1 LTAFVF
7 ILAALL
13 AGGVWAGAVTQLF
26 NDMASRAL
34 AARDSAAAER
44 WLSWSQR
51 LGQIDGRAELLWA
64 RLARRRHDYEGVR
77 AHLQRAMKLDSPRE
91 LVEREEWL
99 VLAQMGRLRE
109 AEPHLPRLLS
119 DPRDDGSEI
128 CEAYVDGYLMTYQT
142 GKAQFLLGG
151 WERDFPDD
159 PLPHLIRGGLSAAT
173 LEWTAAEASYRK
185 ALELAPDNSEAAL
198 GLANVLAAQKQY
210 EKALDWYRKGQK
222 GMPPGPEARLGVA
235 RCLQALGRLDEA
247 REKLIALTR
256 DHPDS
261 APALLA
267 LAQSELVARNDSRAR
282 ELLDRALERDPRN
295 PEIRHALATV
305 LRRAGETDAADAQ
318 LSEAKAIGAA
328 KIRAEEL
335 FKKIAA
341 RPDDVSAR
349 YELGTLQFRYGSERE
364 GLLMLKSVLQFEPGH
379 TAATEAI
386 ERYEH
391 GPH

>member
-1 LTAFVF
+1 
-7 ILAALL
+7 
-13 AGGVWAGAVTQLF
+13 
-26 NDMASRAL
+26 
-34 AARDSAAAER
+34 
-44 WLSWSQR
+44 
-51 LGQIDGRAELLWA
+51 
-64 RLARRRHDYEGVR
+64 
-77 AHLQRAMKLDSPRE
+77 
-91 LVEREEWL
+91 
-99 VLAQMGRLRE
+99 
-109 AEPHLPRLLS
+109 
-119 DPRDDGSEI
+119 
-128 CEAYVDGYLMTYQT
+128 
-142 GKAQFLLGG
+142 
-151 WERDFPDD
+151 
-159 PLPHLIRGGLSAAT
+159 
-173 LEWTAAEASYRK
+173 
-185 ALELAPDNSEAAL
+185 
-198 GLANVLAAQKQY
+198 
-210 EKALDWYRKGQK
+210 
-222 GMPPGPEARLGVA
+222 MPPGPEARLGVA